1 MYEIKSIFDLDF
13 IELENSLKQIDK
25 LKIYKVSDK
34 KFLKVY

>member
-25 LKIYKVSDK
+25 LKIYKV
-34 KFLKVY
+34 F